1 MPDKQLPGK
10 ESWSRAAQSWVGKLS
25 GRWVCGMGQEGE
37 QLGKIIAWQFQEE
50 EVDRRVTG
58 RISKD
63 PETFKQECMG
73 WGGGGAGGDVQ
84 RHRLAYVV

>member
-1 MPDKQLPGK
+1 MRKAVGSGGRWTVPDKQLPGK

-50 EVDRRVTG
+50 EVDRSHR
-58 RISKD
+58 KD
-63 PETFKQECMG
+63 KQ
-73 WGGGGAGGDVQ
+73 
-84 RHRLAYVV
+84 RP